1 METAALPSISRLA
14 RCNDPR
20 GSLTGLFFSE
30 NPVDILRAKA
40 ICMRCTVRER
50 CLEAA
55 IERGEPYGVWGGQQL
70 IEGEVVIGR
79 RGRGR
84 PRRHPLPSPLEID
97 EITGKR
103 IVA

>member
-1 METAALPSISRLA
+1 METTATSPISRHA
-14 RCNDPR
+14 RCSDPR

-40 ICMRCTVRER
+40 ICMRCSVREG
-50 CLEAA
+50 CLQAA
-55 IERGEPYGVWGGQQL
+55 IERAEPCGVWGGQQL
-70 IEGEVVIGR
+70 YEGEVVIGR

-103 IVA
+103 VVA

>member
-1 METAALPSISRLA
+1 MNTTAAQPTSLPA
-14 RCNDPR
+14 RCSDPR

-40 ICMRCTVRER
+40 ICMRCEARER

-55 IERGEPYGVWGGQQL
+55 IERGEPWGVWGGQQL
-70 IEGEVVIGR
+70 LDGEVVIDR

>member
-1 METAALPSISRLA
+1 METFAPLSISRHA
-14 RCNDPR
+14 RCSDPR

-40 ICMRCTVRER
+40 ICMRCSVREL

-55 IERGEPYGVWGGQQL
+55 IERGEPFGVWGGQQL
-70 IEGEVVIGR
+70 FEGEVVIGR

-97 EITGKR
+97 EVTGKR